1 MIIPD
6 TSGTRLVPT
15 EAERRLR
22 ELLRNGAIRGHFVG
36 YTFNRYILES
46 ISCKFAGDK
55 EIFRGDAIYENSRIS
70 FTGENM

>member
-1 MIIPD
+1 MFYRIVGVII
-6 TSGTRLVPT
+6 VT
-15 EAERRLR
+15 EQFVGIL
-22 ELLRNGAIRGHFVG
+22 VG

>member
-1 MIIPD
+1 MRYNDKI
-6 TSGTRLVPT
+6 
-15 EAERRLR
+15 
-22 ELLRNGAIRGHFVG
+22 ELWELHCNGAIRGHFVG